1 MIPPEVKK
9 KISSMDP
16 VTRQAGARDLR
27 EYPYPASF
35 RILKKLLSDNHG
47 DVVHEASRSLIHI
60 GNKEAAETLIPLL
73 RSQDV
78 KLRNLAVDLI
88 ARIGAPA
95 IGLVTELLQ
104 DRDKDVRKF
113 GVDILK
119 VQEINRMV
127 EITKVPQAPHYVE
140 GVINLRG
147 KVIPI
152 IDLRKRFNLEM
163 KEYDKNTRIVVVD
176 INNNIMGMIVDAVS
190 EVLRLPADTVE
201 PPPELVTGVNSEY
214 IKAVAKLED
223 RLLIFLDLSK
233 VIDVDEMAAI
243 G

>member
-1 MIPPEVKK
+1 METSVLEQKEK
-9 KISSMDP
+9 RFGGK
-16 VTRQAGARDLR
+16 
-27 EYPYPASF
+27 
-35 RILKKLLSDNHG
+35 SD
-47 DVVHEASRSLIHI
+47 
-60 GNKEAAETLIPLL
+60 
-73 RSQDV
+73 
-78 KLRNLAVDLI
+78 
-88 ARIGAPA
+88 
-95 IGLVTELLQ
+95 ELLQ
-104 DRDKDVRKF
+104 LVSFKIGSEEF

-152 IDLRKRFNLEM
+152 VDLRKRFNLEL

-176 INNNIMGMIVDAVS
+176 IGGNIMGMVVDSVS
-190 EVLRLPADTVE
+190 EVLRLPSDTIE
-201 PPPELVTGVNSEY
+201 PPPEVATGVNSEY
-214 IKAVAKLED
+214 IKGVAKLED

-233 VIDVDEMAAI
+233 VIDMNEVAGMA